1 MGRAESHDSGRM
13 NPEQKKVMEM
23 RAQGSPGE
31 TGCTVVVA
39 AWGLRIQLEF
49 RLAPGRPRRGLR
61 LSVGWGEGDIGVEG
75 LVLKA

>member
-1 MGRAESHDSGRM
+1 MERAESHDSGRM

-23 RAQGSPGE
+23 RAQGSPGGA
-31 TGCTVVVA
+31 GCTVVVA
-39 AWGLRIQLEF
+39 AWGLGIQLEF

-61 LSVGWGEGDIGVEG
+61 PSVGCGEGDIGGEG